1 MDVLNNEAKKM
12 FEAIRLNEQEEA
24 FVHFEQSLKQS
35 KEEQD
40 VNGLAEFGQALHLAG
55 FLDQAKDV
63 YDLLKEIAPGLTE
76 WDLFLAEI
84 AIDQNRIED
93 GLDILLQ
100 IDQTS
105 DLYPNALLMMADA
118 YQTMGLYEVSEYKIK
133 EAMKILP
140 DEVVL
145 TYALAQLYHSNGK
158 YKEAISLYEDL
169 VEKDTVDMWQ
179 ENLFILL
186 ADCHNVIG
194 NFEEGIEYLE
204 QLYDDQHTSDSL
216 FQLGFAYL
224 QVKQYN
230 RSIKILEQLLE
241 KDPDYNTAYYY
252 LAVSLEE
259 DHQHQEALEMV
270 KRAIAVN
277 AFQADYYLLEAK
289 LNLKLDKKV
298 EAEASLD
305 RALGLEPDLME
316 AQLLKLDLLIGQ
328 DAFEEVVNVIEAED
342 DANKQNPQF
351 QWRLAKAYNE
361 LEDYDKAGLA
371 FEQAYL
377 TLADNLSF
385 LEDYSDF
392 LREEGNQEELAE
404 LVAKALM
411 LDANHPYFNELRD
424 HLLAGE

>member
-1 MDVLNNEAKKM
+1 ED
-12 FEAIRLNEQEEA
+12 
-24 FVHFEQSLKQS
+24 
-35 KEEQD
+35 QD

-186 ADCHNVIG
+186 A
-194 NFEEGIEYLE
+194 
-204 QLYDDQHTSDSL
+204 
-216 FQLGFAYL
+216 
-224 QVKQYN
+224 
-230 RSIKILEQLLE
+230 
-241 KDPDYNTAYYY
+241 
-252 LAVSLEE
+252 
-259 DHQHQEALEMV
+259 
-270 KRAIAVN
+270 
-277 AFQADYYLLEAK
+277 
-289 LNLKLDKKV
+289 
-298 EAEASLD
+298 
-305 RALGLEPDLME
+305 
-316 AQLLKLDLLIGQ
+316 
-328 DAFEEVVNVIEAED
+328 
-342 DANKQNPQF
+342 
-351 QWRLAKAYNE
+351 
-361 LEDYDKAGLA
+361 
-371 FEQAYL
+371 
-377 TLADNLSF
+377 
-385 LEDYSDF
+385 
-392 LREEGNQEELAE
+392 
-404 LVAKALM
+404 
-411 LDANHPYFNELRD
+411 
-424 HLLAGE
+424 